1 MYENDQNEKID
12 GNEEDISTLPVSQ
25 SEPIDLSTRKP
36 TSSTTAGSFQ
46 TSSNVSISTATATVE
61 VISLLSDDE
70 SESSSSSPQDTN
82 SKTTGSSDSSNDIS
96 PKSVKRNDGRN
107 IICLD

>member
-1 MYENDQNEKID
+1 MYENDQNEKIN
-12 GNEEDISTLPVSQ
+12 GNEDISTSPVTQ
-25 SEPIDLSTRKP
+25 SEPIDLSTRKS
-36 TSSTTAGSFQ
+36 TSSITAGSFQ
-46 TSSNVSISTATATVE
+46 TSSNVSSSTATVE

-107 IICLD
+107 VICLD